1 MVPTVVSNRPRGN
14 PGGVVCV
21 CGGSGKTPKVAAE
34 YHRGYSM
41 SRFVPSSFV
50 TSAQRSTNTTNQT
63 PCIAAATVFKDHSE
77 HVFPVHPPLGDV
89 DVVVRKLVAAP
100 DDACAAVTTPSL
112 NVTTRE
118 EDSTSAERVMSKAT
132 GG

>member
-1 MVPTVVSNRPRGN
+1 
-14 PGGVVCV
+14 
-21 CGGSGKTPKVAAE
+21 
-34 YHRGYSM
+34 M

-63 PCIAAATVFKDHSE
+63 PCIAAATVFKDHGE